1 MKHNMKRLLSL
12 SLLLCIA
19 LTMAAQQRVDKLIKE
34 LNDPKS
40 KKVLVVA
47 HRGDW
52 RNAPENS
59 LQAFQNCIDM
69 GVDMIELDLHMS
81 KDSVLFLMHDNTV
94 DRTTNGHGKVS
105 DLTAAELKSLR
116 LRAGHGVVT
125 RHEIPTF
132 EEALNLCKG
141 KILINVDKGY
151 EYFKQA
157 YALMEKTGTTRQVV
171 IKSGKHIDKVQR
183 ENGDVISKVIYM
195 PIINVAQDKAEEE
208 INACAAVKPVAIE
221 CCFSKV
227 DNHVLDMLAL
237 VRKNGSKVWI
247 NSLWP
252 SLNGGH
258 DDDRAVEMGEPDEAW
273 GWILQQGAALIQ
285 TDRPAQLI
293 SYLKKHHRH

>member
-1 MKHNMKRLLSL
+1 MKRLLSL

-19 LTMAAQQRVDKLIKE
+19 LTMAAQQRVDQLIKE

-105 DLTAAELKSLR
+105 DLTAAELKALR
-116 LRAGHGVVT
+116 LKAGHGVTT

-171 IKSGKHIDKVQR
+171 IKSGKSIDKVQR

-195 PIINVAQDKAEEE
+195 PIINVAQDKAEAE
-208 INACAAVKPVAIE
+208 INACASVKPVAIE
-221 CCFSKV
+221 CCFGQV
-227 DNHVLDMLAL
+227 DDHVLDMLAL

-273 GWILQQGAALIQ
+273 GWILQQGASLIQ

-293 SYLKKHHRH
+293 RYLKKHHRH